1 MKKEEFPTFLNEQ
14 PTIIFGRTGRELLII
29 ACGLVLGLRVWGDMG
44 ALLPGFAGTLLG
56 ILLASIIVIAS
67 LVLALVKV
75 GYRTL
80 EEWIF
85 SWFIFI
91 ASPKVYMY
99 RPWEEDIEYQ
109 VNAADNAQPR
119 VKRAIDLDMDDLG
132 ES

>member
-29 ACGLVLGLRVWGDMG
+29 ACGLVLGFRVWGDMST
-44 ALLPGFAGTLLG
+44 LLPGFAGTLLS
-56 ILLASIIVIAS
+56 ILLTSIVVIAS
-67 LVLALVKV
+67 LVLALVKI
-75 GYRTL
+75 GYRPL

-99 RPWEEDIEYQ
+99 RPGEEDVEYQ
-109 VNAADNAQPR
+109 TEAAGNARRQ
-119 VKRAIDLDMDDLG
+119 VKRAVDFDADDL
-132 ES
+132 EER

>member
-14 PTIIFGRTGRELLII
+14 PTIVFGRSGRELLII
-29 ACGLVLGLRVWGDMG
+29 ACGLVLSAQVWGDVSH
-44 ALLPGFAGTLLG
+44 LLAGFAGILLG
-56 ILLASIIVIAS
+56 ILLVTVIVIAS
-67 LVLALVKV
+67 LVLALLKV
-75 GYRTL
+75 GYRPL

-99 RPWEEDIEYQ
+99 KPGEEDVEYS
-109 VNAADNAQPR
+109 VESEGNARRQAQ
-119 VKRAIDLDMDDLG
+119 RATDPDDLE